1 MKYRVFVDGNAGTT
15 GLQIGERLARRNDV
29 EVLTI
34 ESELRKDVDERR
46 RLINMAR
53 VVFLCLPDDAA
64 RESASLVSNPDTIVI
79 DASTAHRT
87 LPDWTYGLPE
97 LSPAQRDR
105 IAHARRIA
113 VPGCHATGFVLL
125 VRPLVDAGLF
135 SPDYPITCHSVT
147 GYSGGG
153 HKLID
158 AYHAGSGAG
167 TGMEA
172 ARHYALGL
180 QHKHLPEM
188 KLHGGLSRTPL
199 FTPII
204 GNFERGMAVAIPLH
218 LDTLAKQVN
227 LEALQQVYTERYGQ
241 SRFVKVMPL
250 GEASVPEG
258 GYFDPTACNGTNRAE
273 IFVFGNDAQV
283 LLICRLDNLGKGA
296 SGAALQCMN
305 IALGLDEG
313 LGLEGV

>member
-15 GLQIGERLARRNDV
+15 GLQIGERLADREDV
-29 EVLTI
+29 EVLAI
-34 ESELRKDVDERR
+34 KSELRKDIDERR
-46 RLINMAR
+46 RLINEAD
-53 VVFLCLPDDAA
+53 VAFLCLPDDAA
-64 RESASLVSNPDTIVI
+64 RESASLVSNPKTIVI

-97 LSPAQRDR
+97 LSPLQRMK
-105 IAHARRIA
+105 ITESKRIA

-125 VRPLVDAGLF
+125 VRPLVDSGLLG
-135 SPDYPITCHSVT
+135 SEYPLTCHSVT

-158 AYHAGSGAG
+158 AYKAGSGAG

-188 KLHGGLSRTPL
+188 RLHGGLLRPPL

-204 GNFERGMAVAIPLH
+204 GNFERGMAVAVPLH
-218 LDTLAKQVN
+218 LDTLAKKTDLAG
-227 LEALQQVYTERYGQ
+227 LEQVYTERYGQ

-250 GEASVPEG
+250 GDASMPEG
-258 GYFDPTACNGTNRAE
+258 GYFDPTVCNGTNRAE
-273 IFVFGNDAQV
+273 LFVFGNTEQA

-313 LGLEGV
+313 LGL

>member
-15 GLQIGERLARRNDV
+15 GLQIGERLSLRQDI

-34 ESELRKDVDERR
+34 KNELRKDIDERR
-46 RLINMAR
+46 RLLNEAD
-53 VVFLCLPDDAA
+53 VAFLCLPDDAA
-64 RESASLVSNPDTIVI
+64 RESASLVTNPNTIVI

-87 LPDWTYGLPE
+87 LPGWTYGLPE
-97 LSPAQRDR
+97 LSSQQRET
-105 IAHARRIA
+105 IAHAKRIA

-125 VRPLVDAGLF
+125 VRPLTDAGLLG
-135 SPDYPITCHSVT
+135 PDYPLTCHSVT

-158 AYHAGSGAG
+158 AYHAGEGAG
-167 TGMEA
+167 RGMEA

-188 KLHGGLSRTPL
+188 RLHGGLERTPL

-204 GNFERGMAVAIPLH
+204 GNFERGMAVAVPLH
-218 LDTLAKQVN
+218 LDTLSKKTT
-227 LEALQQVYTERYGQ
+227 LKDLHEVYTGRYGQ
-241 SRFVKVMPL
+241 SRFVTVMPL
-250 GEASVPEG
+250 GETSLPEA

-273 IFVFGNDAQV
+273 IFVFGNNEQA

-305 IALGLDEG
+305 IALGIGEAT
-313 LGLEGV
+313 GLE

>member
-15 GLQIGERLARRNDV
+15 GLQIGERLSLRQDI

-34 ESELRKDVDERR
+34 KNELRKDIDERR
-46 RLINMAR
+46 RLLNGAD
-53 VVFLCLPDDAA
+53 VAFLCLPDDAA
-64 RESASLVSNPDTIVI
+64 RESASLVTNPNTIVI

-97 LSPAQRDR
+97 LSIQQREQITR
-105 IAHARRIA
+105 SRRIA

-125 VRPLVDAGLF
+125 VRPLVDAGLL
-135 SPDYPITCHSVT
+135 SPDYPLTCHSIT

-158 AYHAGSGAG
+158 AYHAGQGAG
-167 TGMEA
+167 MGMEA
-172 ARHYALGL
+172 ARHYALSL

-188 KLHGGLSRTPL
+188 RLHGGLARTPL

-218 LDTLAKQVN
+218 LDTLAQKTD
-227 LEALQQVYTERYGQ
+227 LASLQSLYAARYGQ

-250 GEASVPEG
+250 GEASLPEA
-258 GYFDPTACNGTNRAE
+258 GYFDPTACNGSNRAE
-273 IFVFGNDAQV
+273 IFVYGNTDQA

-305 IALGLDEG
+305 IALGLDEAAG
-313 LGLEGV
+313 L

>member
-15 GLQIGERLARRNDV
+15 GLQIGERLSRRNDV
-29 EVLTI
+29 ELLTI
-34 ESELRKDVDERR
+34 RDELRKDVDERR
-46 RLINMAR
+46 RLINEAD

-64 RESASLVSNPDTIVI
+64 RESVSLVSNPRTIVI

-87 LPDWTYGLPE
+87 LPEWTYGLPE
-97 LSPAQRDR
+97 LSEAQRDR
-105 IAHARRIA
+105 ISRSKRIA

-125 VRPLVDAGLF
+125 VRPLVDAGF
-135 SPDYPITCHSVT
+135 ISPDYPLACHSVT

-158 AYHAGSGAG
+158 AYRSGQGAG

-172 ARHYALGL
+172 ARHYALSL

-188 KLHGGLSRTPL
+188 RLHGGLSRTPL

-218 LDTLAKQVN
+218 VDTLAKKTDLAGIQSI
-227 LEALQQVYTERYGQ
+227 YTARYGL

-250 GEASVPEG
+250 GEASLPEA

-273 IFVFGNDAQV
+273 IFVYGNESQA

-313 LGLEGV
+313 LGL

>member
-1 MKYRVFVDGNAGTT
+1 MDGNAGTT
-15 GLQIGERLARRNDV
+15 GLQIGERLSRRDDV
-29 EVLTI
+29 KLLSI
-34 ESELRKDVDERR
+34 QSELRKDVDERR
-46 RLINMAR
+46 RLINEAD

-97 LSPAQRDR
+97 LSEAQRER
-105 IAHARRIA
+105 ISRSKRIA

-125 VRPLVDAGLF
+125 VRPLVDAGLI
-135 SPDYPITCHSVT
+135 PGDYPLTCHSVT

-158 AYHAGSGAG
+158 AYRSGQGAG

-172 ARHYALGL
+172 GRHYALSL

-188 KLHGGLSRTPL
+188 RLHGGLSRTPL

-218 LDTLAKQVN
+218 LDTLAQKTD
-227 LEALQQVYTERYGQ
+227 LAGLQGLYGACYGQ

-250 GEASVPEG
+250 GEASLPEA

-273 IFVFGNDAQV
+273 IFVYGNEAQA

-313 LGLEGV
+313 LGL

>member
-1 MKYRVFVDGNAGTT
+1 MFVDGNAGTT
-15 GLQIGERLARRNDV
+15 GLQIGERLARRNDI

-34 ESELRKDVDERR
+34 QSDRRKDIDERR
-46 RLINMAR
+46 RLLNEAD
-53 VVFLCLPDDAA
+53 VAFLCLPDDAA
-64 RESASLVSNPDTIVI
+64 RESASLLTNPNTILI

-87 LPDWTYGLPE
+87 LPNWTYGLPE
-97 LSPAQRDR
+97 LSKKQRDL
-105 IAHARRIA
+105 ISHSHRIA

-125 VRPLVDAGLF
+125 VRPLVDAGLI
-135 SPDYPITCHSVT
+135 SPGYPLTCHSVT

-158 AYHAGSGAG
+158 AYHAGLGAG
-167 TGMEA
+167 AGMEA
-172 ARHYALGL
+172 ARHYALSL

-188 KLHGGLSRTPL
+188 WLHGGLSRPPL

-218 LDTLAKQVN
+218 LDTLAKTIR
-227 LEALQQVYTERYGQ
+227 LEVLHEVYTERYGQ
-241 SRFVKVMPL
+241 SRFVQIMALADASMP
-250 GEASVPEG
+250 EAG
-258 GYFDPTACNGTNRAE
+258 FFDPTACNGTNRAE
-273 IFVFGNDAQV
+273 IFVFGNDEQA

-313 LGLEGV
+313 LGL

>member
-1 MKYRVFVDGNAGTT
+1 MNYRVFVDGNAGTT
-15 GLQIGERLARRNDV
+15 GLQIGERLSRRNDV
-29 EVLTI
+29 EVLSI
-34 ESELRKDVDERR
+34 KRELRKDIDERR
-46 RLINMAR
+46 RLINEAD

-64 RESASLVSNPDTIVI
+64 RESASLVTNPNTVVI

-97 LSPAQRDR
+97 LSTLQRR
-105 IAHARRIA
+105 HIAESKRIA

-125 VRPLVDAGLF
+125 VRPLVDAGLIG
-135 SPDYPITCHSVT
+135 PDYPVTCHSIT

-188 KLHGGLSRTPL
+188 RLHAGLQRTPL

-204 GNFERGMAVAIPLH
+204 GNFERGMAVAVPLH
-218 LDTLAKQVN
+218 LETLAKKTD
-227 LEALQQVYTERYGQ
+227 LAGLHHVYAERYGE
-241 SRFVKVMPL
+241 SRFVQVMPL
-250 GEASVPEG
+250 GETSMPEG

-273 IFVFGNDAQV
+273 IFVFGNTEQA

-305 IALGLDEG
+305 IVLGLDEG
-313 LGLEGV
+313 LGL